1 MEIKVKKFGTL
12 FTSRDDGREAYLA
25 IQSDLKKLNKNED
38 LILDFSGVNT
48 FSPSWGDEF
57 ITKLHQN
64 LSNKIILKNTKNKSV
79 FFTLELLAEVNNIT
93 FNIVN

>member
-1 MEIKVKKFGTL
+1 MEIKIKKFGTL
-12 FTSRDDGREAYLA
+12 LTSRDDGREAYLA

-38 LILDFSGVNT
+38 LILDFYGVNT

-57 ITKLHQN
+57 VTKLYQN

-79 FFTLELLAEVNNIT
+79 FFTLELLEEVNNIS
-93 FNIVN
+93 FNTEN

>member
-1 MEIKVKKFGTL
+1 MEIKIKKFGTL

-25 IQSDLKKLNKNED
+25 IQSELQKLDKNED

-57 ITKLHQN
+57 ITKLYQS

-79 FFTLELLAEVNNIT
+79 SFTLELLEEVNNIS
-93 FNIVN
+93 FNIEN